1 MTRIAFICAVAV
13 LAVSC
18 KKEEEVAYPPSP
30 PQDYTRADAAA
41 PASDAAATADAAP
54 ADAAPPA
61 VDAVTKQLLDES
73 IKARAKKEAPGMKA
87 DGELFSGVVASGG
100 QIESPVMIES
110 KKCYSVVAEGATGV
124 QELDVQIM
132 ARPGL
137 QVQLPGP
144 IIAVDSMQGNK
155 ASISPCW
162 KNAFPIA
169 FPATVIVKATQGA
182 GAVAGRVYS
191 K

>member
-1 MTRIAFICAVAV
+1 MRRIAFICAAAA
-13 LAVSC
+13 LMVSC
-18 KKEEEVAYPPSP
+18 KKEEEVSYPPSP

-41 PASDAAATADAAP
+41 PARDAAAAPTAAP

-61 VDAVTKQLLDES
+61 VDAITKQLLDES
-73 IKARAKKEAPGMKA
+73 IKARAKKEAAGMKA
-87 DGELFSGVVASGG
+87 QGELFSGVVATGG
-100 QIESPVMIES
+100 QIESPLMIES
-110 KKCYSVVAEGATGV
+110 KKCYGVVAEGATSV

-132 ARPGL
+132 AKPGL

-144 IIAVDSMQGNK
+144 VIAVDSMQGNK

-162 KNAFPIA
+162 KNAFPVA
-169 FPATVIVKATQGA
+169 FPATVIVKATKGA
-182 GAVAGRVYS
+182 GAVAARVYV

>member
-1 MTRIAFICAVAV
+1 MNRVAFACVAAA
-13 LAVSC
+13 LALTC

-30 PQDYTRADAAA
+30 PQDYTK
-41 PASDAAATADAAP
+41 P
-54 ADAAPPA
+54 DAAPPPA
-61 VDAVTKQLLDES
+61 GAGTTTDAAPPDAAPPQVDAVTKQALDES
-73 IKARAKKEAPGMKA
+73 ISARAKKEAQGMKA
-87 DGELFSGVVASGG
+87 EGELFSGVVQAGG
-100 QIESPVMIES
+100 QIEAPLMIEP
-110 KKCYSVVAEGATGV
+110 KKCYSVVAEGAMTV

-144 IIAVDSMQGNK
+144 IIAVDSMQGPK
-155 ASISPCW
+155 ASIAPCW
-162 KNAFPIA
+162 KNAFPLA
-169 FPATVIVKATQGA
+169 FPATVIVKATQGS